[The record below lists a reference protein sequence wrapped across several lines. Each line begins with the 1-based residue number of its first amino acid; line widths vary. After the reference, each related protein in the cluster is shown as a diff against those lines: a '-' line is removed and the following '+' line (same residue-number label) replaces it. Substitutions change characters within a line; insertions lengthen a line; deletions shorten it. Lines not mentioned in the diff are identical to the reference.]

1 MPLLPFFA
9 ATTLVASS
17 GRDVPPATIV
27 SPITA
32 SLTPSCCATKV
43 AESTNRLL
51 PIINPAKPPIINR
64 TDFNTL
70 VFSNDSISPSSPL
83 FAFFNVNKRKPKKV
97 AKRMVASIL
106 LILPSK
112 HNPSKSND
120 AKQAKGISFRT
131 VPLRITMGVTA
142 ADTPTMS
149 KELKILLPTTLPIAR
164 SGVPFIAE
172 TKLTKNSGIDVPAAT
187 IVKPI
192 TICDTFMR

>member
-1 MPLLPFFA
+1 MRTAKSSMVMPLIFIGEMTPVKPNIAKILNTFEPNTLPIAMPLLPFFA

-51 PIINPAKPPIINR
+51 PIINPAKPPMINT
-64 TDFNTL
+64 TDFKTL
-70 VFSNDSISPSSPL
+70 VFANGSFSSSSPL

-97 AKRMVASIL
+97 AKRMAASIL
-106 LILPSK
+106 LMLPSK

-120 AKQAKGISFRT
+120 AKQAKGMSFRT
-131 VPLRITMGVTA
+131 VPLRIAMGVTT
-142 ADTPTMS
+142 ADTQ
-149 KELKILLPTTLPIAR
+149 
-164 SGVPFIAE
+164 
-172 TKLTKNSGIDVPAAT
+172 
-187 IVKPI
+187 
-192 TICDTFMR
+192 